1 MQSSTI
7 KWALDKLSIHNR
19 VQKLNE
25 FDEHKIPRGFNMYML
40 HALKMYKSLI
50 KCSDWPT
57 V

>member
-1 MQSSTI
+1 MGARQ
-7 KWALDKLSIHNR
+7 AIHLQLVYR

-50 KCSDWPT
+50 KCSN
-57 V
+57 